1 MKKLKDLLNESQ
13 FQPQMGKVYSNP
25 YATAFV
31 KESEEELEGKRTA
44 KVELTSEQKQAFL
57 EAVKQYKKYSE
68 VIYRNA
74 GLEEVYNSIKELVGA
89 ADKVTLSE
97 TEDWFD
103 NVTVSRHMKRMGES
117 FKVFEKTL
125 KEVGTLQQRLESSY
139 DEIGEVLG
147 KYYEISEELDPV
159 GKEDG
164 DIDNDGDEDSSDKY
178 LKNRRDVVSKA
189 IKNESMK
196 LTDMI
201 KKPSV
206 NENAFAVIEKNI
218 WTAIQMSKYA
228 DGNDYLQKMLF
239 GRVKDS
245 LIGNK
250 HIVTKISNIK
260 TKLGKSS
267 SDITITAKVDVVLPD
282 SEQKGTKTFKYT
294 QSNSKVK
301 AIIESVMN
309 EAKYDIG
316 MARKGNGITVYNRA
330 EEESGDYKN
339 VAHISDNGTVKYY
352 DKKLPNDVKK
362 KIEMEAQKMKESVT
376 EGTKMIKLK
385 NLMNE
390 SFGFGELPSD
400 KLMKMKVSAKEMLD
414 SVNPKK
420 MKESVNEEIK
430 VGNTVTINYPTLK
443 KPIKGK
449 VVRILNDK
457 NGLLYVMSDGSVWEA
472 KYISTNES
480 VVTEGKVIVYN
491 EKTGERY
498 EVLSGSGK
506 GDLLIAMNAL
516 QKAAP
521 SHMKYSIK
529 EGISKSVVTEA
540 AQLVDDETGK
550 AVKLP
555 YKTKD
560 FRGNAITVK
569 SFTEPN
575 NSSSSGRIQTDRG
588 EFFPGVAGVKI
599 VGHKFE
605 SVNEVSEEE
614 DVVEEG
620 RASAKSLLQSV
631 IKGESSRIEGI
642 KLSKEAAEG
651 LLNWLMVSPYGKKF
665 PNQPFHMLLKASFNW
680 GLSRYVD
687 KNSKEY
693 KDLQAAAK
701 TLGAN
706 ESVNEA
712 SVKNISGINFV
723 ITPSKNGLKFMFK
736 NPAEFRNAN
745 INVNDLSNTITKM
758 LDSKFGKGAYTFLP
772 AGKLQDDPTV
782 NGLEF
787 GVNTDKLF

>member
-31 KESEEELEGKRTA
+31 KESEEELEGKRTN

-164 DIDNDGDEDSSDKY
+164 DVDNDGDEDESDDY
-178 LKNRRDVVSKA
+178 LANRRKVVSKA

-201 KKPSV
+201 TKPSV
-206 NENAFAVIEKNI
+206 NESKPHIGKDTLKTLKKGHKIKWYSPKGIADDEVEKVNGIYIKLKSGGTIPYQSIVKESVNEASLELKKLEDAIKMFQDKIEK
-218 WTAIQMSKYA
+218 Q
-228 DGNDYLQKMLF
+228 
-239 GRVKDS
+239 GRVTNARDEEHLQN
-245 LIGNK
+245 LIKVYKQMGGK
-250 HIVTKISNIK
+250 NIK
-260 TKLGKSS
+260 
-267 SDITITAKVDVVLPD
+267 
-282 SEQKGTKTFKYT
+282 
-294 QSNSKVK
+294 
-301 AIIESVMN
+301 ESVVN

-316 MARKGNGITVYNRA
+316 MGRLGNGITVYNRA
-330 EEESGDYKN
+330 EEEDGDYKK
-339 VAHISDNGTVKYY
+339 VAHISNNGTVKYY
-352 DKKLPNDVKK
+352 DTKLPNDVKK
-362 KIEMEAQKMKESVT
+362 KIEAEAQKMKESVN

-385 NLMNE
+385 NLLNE

-420 MKESVNEEIK
+420 VNEVYEEEDVVEEARASAK
-430 VGNTVTINYPTLK
+430 SLLQSV
-443 KPIKGK
+443 IKGESS
-449 VVRILNDK
+449 RIEGIKLSKKAAEGLLDWLMVSPYGKKFPNLPFHMLLKASFNWGLHRYLDK
-457 NGLLYVMSDGSVWEA
+457 NSKEYKDLQAVAEA
-472 KYISTNES
+472 SKMKES

-529 EGISKSVVTEA
+529 
-540 AQLVDDETGK
+540 
-550 AVKLP
+550 
-555 YKTKD
+555 
-560 FRGNAITVK
+560 
-569 SFTEPN
+569 
-575 NSSSSGRIQTDRG
+575 
-588 EFFPGVAGVKI
+588 
-599 VGHKFE
+599 
-605 SVNEVSEEE
+605 
-614 DVVEEG
+614 
-620 RASAKSLLQSV
+620 
-631 IKGESSRIEGI
+631 
-642 KLSKEAAEG
+642 
-651 LLNWLMVSPYGKKF
+651 
-665 PNQPFHMLLKASFNW
+665 
-680 GLSRYVD
+680 
-687 KNSKEY
+687 
-693 KDLQAAAK
+693 
-701 TLGAN
+701 
-706 ESVNEA
+706 
-712 SVKNISGINFV
+712 
-723 ITPSKNGLKFMFK
+723 
-736 NPAEFRNAN
+736 
-745 INVNDLSNTITKM
+745 
-758 LDSKFGKGAYTFLP
+758 
-772 AGKLQDDPTV
+772 
-782 NGLEF
+782 
-787 GVNTDKLF
+787 

>member
-294 QSNSKVK
+294 QSNSKFK
-301 AIIESVMN
+301 AIIESVN

-362 KIEMEAQKMKESVT
+362 KIEAEAQKMKESVT

-575 NSSSSGRIQTDRG
+575 NSSSSGRIQTDKG

-605 SVNEVSEEE
+605 SVNEVSEE

-736 NPAEFRNAN
+736 NPAEFSNAN

-782 NGLEF
+782 NGLGF

>member
-31 KESEEELEGKRTA
+31 KESEEELEGKRTN

-164 DIDNDGDEDSSDKY
+164 DVDNDGDEDESDDY
-178 LKNRRDVVSKA
+178 LANRRKVVSKA

-201 KKPSV
+201 TKPSV
-206 NENAFAVIEKNI
+206 NESKPHIGKDTLKTLKKGHKIKWYSPKGIADDEVEKVNGIYIKLKSGGTIPYQSIVKESVNEASLELKKLEDAIKMFQDKIEK
-218 WTAIQMSKYA
+218 Q
-228 DGNDYLQKMLF
+228 
-239 GRVKDS
+239 GRVTNARDEEHLQN
-245 LIGNK
+245 LIKVYKQMGGK
-250 HIVTKISNIK
+250 NIK
-260 TKLGKSS
+260 
-267 SDITITAKVDVVLPD
+267 
-282 SEQKGTKTFKYT
+282 
-294 QSNSKVK
+294 
-301 AIIESVMN
+301 ESVVN

-316 MARKGNGITVYNRA
+316 MGRVGNGITVYNRA
-330 EEESGDYKN
+330 EEEDGDYKK
-339 VAHISDNGTVKYY
+339 VAHISNNGTVKYY
-352 DKKLPNDVKK
+352 DTKLPNDVKK
-362 KIEMEAQKMKESVT
+362 KIEAEAQKMKESVNEGKDFFSKLKKGDAVIGKFPPYT
-376 EGTKMIKLK
+376 EFIVVSTDGKTGKTIDIYSTNNYELKESTNEGTKMIKLK
-385 NLMNE
+385 NLLNE

-420 MKESVNEEIK
+420 VNEVYEEEDVVEEARASAK
-430 VGNTVTINYPTLK
+430 SLLQSV
-443 KPIKGK
+443 IKGESS
-449 VVRILNDK
+449 RIEGIKLSKKAAEGLLDWLMVSPYGKKFPNLPFHMLLKASFNWGLHRYLDK
-457 NGLLYVMSDGSVWEA
+457 NSKEYKDLQAVAEA
-472 KYISTNES
+472 SKMKES

-529 EGISKSVVTEA
+529 
-540 AQLVDDETGK
+540 
-550 AVKLP
+550 
-555 YKTKD
+555 
-560 FRGNAITVK
+560 
-569 SFTEPN
+569 
-575 NSSSSGRIQTDRG
+575 
-588 EFFPGVAGVKI
+588 
-599 VGHKFE
+599 
-605 SVNEVSEEE
+605 
-614 DVVEEG
+614 
-620 RASAKSLLQSV
+620 
-631 IKGESSRIEGI
+631 
-642 KLSKEAAEG
+642 
-651 LLNWLMVSPYGKKF
+651 
-665 PNQPFHMLLKASFNW
+665 
-680 GLSRYVD
+680 
-687 KNSKEY
+687 
-693 KDLQAAAK
+693 
-701 TLGAN
+701 
-706 ESVNEA
+706 
-712 SVKNISGINFV
+712 
-723 ITPSKNGLKFMFK
+723 
-736 NPAEFRNAN
+736 
-745 INVNDLSNTITKM
+745 
-758 LDSKFGKGAYTFLP
+758 
-772 AGKLQDDPTV
+772 
-782 NGLEF
+782 
-787 GVNTDKLF
+787 